1 MADTGV
7 SITAR
12 VHRLLELL
20 HAPCYFAPEVQQA
33 LAETGLQP
41 GRMLYFA
48 ARSAPMGSV
57 EAAVVTATF
66 YHFNSEL
73 VGQHLPLAW
82 TLAEPATISAARL
95 AGVDAALR
103 RLLGPE
109 LLASAELT
117 EAAALARQAIEGQ
130 PVEGRPLYAG
140 HAGLAWP
147 QPAHLRLWHAAT
159 LLREYRGDGHVAA
172 LVGRQLPGIDG
183 LVSHTA
189 TGKGFLP
196 EVARTRRGW
205 SEQQWSDA
213 VARLRAAGV
222 LAPDALAL
230 TEAGRQLR
238 ADVEAHTDQL
248 SAAPWQRLGT
258 DGTARLIELL
268 EPLVH
273 TAVANGA
280 FPDGIFAASPGRP
293 SAAEVEG

>member
-1 MADTGV
+1 VADTGV

-12 VHRLLELL
+12 AHRLLELL
-20 HAPCYFAPEVQQA
+20 HAPGYFVPEVQRA

-48 ARSAPMGSV
+48 ARSAPMGRV
-57 EAAVVTATF
+57 EAAVVAATF
-66 YHFNSEL
+66 YHFNPEL
-73 VGQHLPLAW
+73 VGQHIPLAW
-82 TLAEPATISAARL
+82 TLAEPAAISAARL

-109 LLASAELT
+109 VLAGAELA
-117 EAAALARQAIEGQ
+117 EAATLARQAIEGQ

-140 HAGLAWP
+140 HAELAWP

-172 LVGRQLPGIDG
+172 LAGRRLSGIDG

-196 EVARTRRGW
+196 EAARTRRGW

-213 VARLRAAGV
+213 VARLRTTGL
-222 LAPDALAL
+222 LAPDELAL
-230 TEAGRQLR
+230 TEAGWQLR
-238 ADVEAHTDQL
+238 TDVEAHTDEL

-273 TAVANGA
+273 TALANGA
-280 FPDGIFAASPGRP
+280 LPDGIFATLPGRRA
-293 SAAEVEG
+293 AAEGEE